1 MICFD
6 YTKQEWVDGEAGD
19 RARLTQLEQEHA
31 LLTGPKAL
39 EYHAFTKTE
48 LSPEEALCVVLEEM
62 NAIMVRLNTP
72 PGPRGWDAL

>member
-6 YTKQEWVDGEAGD
+6 YTKQEWLDGVEGD

-31 LLTGPKAL
+31 LLFGPDGAK
-39 EYHAFTKTE
+39 YHEFTKTE
-48 LSPEEALCVVLEEM
+48 LSREEALAAVIEEM

-72 PGPRGWDAL
+72 PGPRGWDAI